1 MAGTNFM
8 EYHSKKTKKKKS
20 LPKALVRAILAF
32 ARDYDFTI
40 HPFGIEYY
48 VENYRM
54 FGHCVC
60 DRGRPACPCP
70 EAVAEVRDDG
80 FCKCRLYWKDLATF
94 MEKQGW
100 SDKEKGDAETSPSCS
115 LH

>member
-1 MAGTNFM
+1 LG
-8 EYHSKKTKKKKS
+8 EKYLDYHSRKTKKKKP

-32 ARDYDFTI
+32 ARDRGLAL
-40 HPFGIEYY
+40 HPFGIEYH
-48 VENYRM
+48 VENYQL

-60 DRGRPACPCP
+60 DRSRPICPCP
-70 EAVAEVRDDG
+70 EAVEEVRSDG

-100 SDKEKGDAETSPSCS
+100 SDKEEGDAETPPPTVKT
-115 LH
+115 